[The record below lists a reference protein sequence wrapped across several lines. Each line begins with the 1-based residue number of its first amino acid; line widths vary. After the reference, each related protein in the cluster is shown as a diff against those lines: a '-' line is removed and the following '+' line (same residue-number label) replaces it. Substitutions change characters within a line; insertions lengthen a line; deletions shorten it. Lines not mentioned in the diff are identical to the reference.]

1 MVALST
7 AELGVLDWIAQHLH
21 TVFLDHVMPWLSR
34 LTDRG
39 EVWIL
44 LGLLLLFFYRK
55 DRGVG
60 VQVLVALLFS
70 LLICN
75 LVLKNAV
82 GRMRPFELKE
92 TVALLIPAPLD
103 PSFPSGHSSASF
115 AAATVLLLN
124 RWEGRWATLVLAA
137 LIAFSRLY
145 LYVHYPT
152 DVLGGILVGVL
163 CGVLARRLWR
173 QLENSH
179 KPKGGLSEGI

>member
-82 GRMRPFELKE
+82 GRMRPGASGPILPIG
-92 TVALLIPAPLD
+92 AQLGLLRG
-103 PSFPSGHSSASF
+103 GHG
-115 AAATVLLLN
+115 AAAEPLGGALGNAGAGGTDRIFSIVSLCPLPN
-124 RWEGRWATLVLAA
+124 GCVGRHPRRRFMRGAGPASLAA
-137 LIAFSRLY
+137 IGKQS
-145 LYVHYPT
+145 
-152 DVLGGILVGVL
+152 
-163 CGVLARRLWR
+163 
-173 QLENSH
+173 
-179 KPKGGLSEGI
+179 